1 MRTSTYRA
9 FITYVAIFLALGL
22 IFKSP
27 IPVFIAIPFLW
38 IIFFGEFSKFKPPKV
53 YRKIE
58 KEKRFVEGDILSVN
72 YSLEGF
78 GYCWVEDELSTIKG
92 IIRGKVKENEK
103 KELKRFGFLKLREM
117 KITLEDFSGMWEFKE
132 KKKTREG
139 IKVYPRVEYV
149 RKFRIKPRRTRSLL
163 GDYPSRRK
171 GIGTE
176 FTDIREYEVGDPM
189 RRINWKAS
197 ARKDTLMVNEYESER
212 TGDAV
217 ILLDV
222 RRFYKGEEEYEILL
236 GHSVRAAATLV
247 TYLSRTKNR
256 VGLVLLGETVDWVYP
271 AYGKRA
277 LLLILEKL
285 LRTRSKKM
293 SRVPFEYAKFIVS
306 RFFPPNSFVIVISPL
321 LSWDVDEAIVEL
333 LAKKYDVLII
343 SPSIIGSS
351 EDLATKILRTER
363 EVRLRRLRI
372 YARVVDWD
380 IKYPLT
386 KTLMVVK

>member
-1 MRTSTYRA
+1 MYRA

-22 IFKSP
+22 ILKSP
-27 IPVFIAIPFLW
+27 VPVFIAIPFLW
-38 IIFFGEFSKFKPPKV
+38 IIFFGEFSRFKPLKV

-72 YSLEGF
+72 YSLDGF
-78 GYCWVEDELSTIKG
+78 GYYRVEDELSTIKG
-92 IIRGKVKENEK
+92 IIRGKVKENKK

-117 KITLEDFSGMWEFKE
+117 KIISEDFSGMWEFKE

-236 GHSVRAAATLV
+236 EHSVRAAATLV

-277 LLLILEKL
+277 LLLILERL

>member
-9 FITYVAIFLALGL
+9 FITYIAIFVALGL
-22 IFKSP
+22 ILKSP
-27 IPVFIAIPFLW
+27 VPVFIAIPFLW
-38 IIFFGEFSKFKPPKV
+38 IIFFGEFSGFKAPNIS
-53 YRKIE
+53 RKIE
-58 KEKRFVEGDILSVN
+58 KEKRFVEGDTLSVH
-72 YSLEGF
+72 YFVDGF
-78 GYCWVEDELSTIKG
+78 GYYRVEDDISTIKG
-92 IIRGKVKENEK
+92 VVRGKLKDDVKK
-103 KELKRFGFLKLREM
+103 GLRRFGLLKLRD
-117 KITLEDFSGMWEFKE
+117 IRTIAEDFSGMWKYEEERKV
-132 KKKTREG
+132 RDG

-171 GIGTE
+171 GVGTE
-176 FTDIREYEVGDPM
+176 FTDIREYQVGDPM

-222 RRFYKGEEEYEILL
+222 RRFYKGEEEYEVLL
-236 GHSVRAAATLV
+236 EHSVRAAATLV

-256 VGLVLLGETVDWVYP
+256 VGLVLLGETVDWIYP
-271 AYGKRA
+271 TYGKRA
-277 LLLILEKL
+277 LLLILERL
-285 LRTRSKKM
+285 LKTRSKKM
-293 SRVPFEYAKFIVS
+293 SRIPFEYAKFIVS

-333 LAKKYDVLII
+333 LAKRYDVLII

-363 EVRLRRLRI
+363 DVRLRRLRI
-372 YARVVDWD
+372 YARVVDWN
-380 IKYPLT
+380 IRYPLT

>member
-9 FITYVAIFLALGL
+9 FITYVAIFVALGL
-22 IFKSP
+22 ILKSP
-27 IPVFIAIPFLW
+27 VPIFLAIPFLW
-38 IIFFGEFSKFKPPKV
+38 IIFFGEFSGFRNPNIS
-53 YRKIE
+53 RKIE
-58 KEKRFVEGDILSVN
+58 KEKRFVEGDTLSVH
-72 YSLEGF
+72 YFVDGF
-78 GYCWVEDELSTIKG
+78 GYYRVEDDISTIKG
-92 IIRGKVKENEK
+92 VVRGKVKEDIK
-103 KELKRFGFLKLREM
+103 KELRRFGLLKLRRIRT
-117 KITLEDFSGMWEFKE
+117 ITEDFSGMWKYEEERKV
-132 KKKTREG
+132 RGG

-171 GIGTE
+171 GVGTE
-176 FTDIREYEVGDPM
+176 FTDIREYQVGDPM

-222 RRFYKGEEEYEILL
+222 RRFYKGEEEYEVLL
-236 GHSVRAAATLV
+236 EHSVRAAATLV

-256 VGLVLLGETVDWVYP
+256 VGLVLLGETVDWIYP
-271 AYGKRA
+271 TYGKRA
-277 LLLILEKL
+277 LLLVLERL
-285 LRTRSKKM
+285 LKTRSKKM
-293 SRVPFEYAKFIVS
+293 SRIPFEYAKFIVS

-363 EVRLRRLRI
+363 DVRLRRLRI
-372 YARVVDWD
+372 YARVVDWN
-380 IKYPLT
+380 IRYPLT